1 MDVYVAQK
9 SAYGAFLD
17 NRALR
22 LGRDIARL
30 VVAVEGT
37 SPMTR
42 PALAVVLLCFG
53 TLLSGCVAPLVAG
66 AGAAIA
72 VDEIN
77 ERDQGGDGLF

>member
-1 MDVYVAQK
+1 
-9 SAYGAFLD
+9 
-17 NRALR
+17 
-22 LGRDIARL
+22 
-30 VVAVEGT
+30 
-37 SPMTR
+37 MTR